1 MLAREYRNMRKL
13 CGEWGGAGVTDNFI
27 ITIMVM
33 ISQVYTYGR
42 TYEIL
47 HFTYTQFAGR
57 QVYLNKAT
65 EIFVVGH

>member
-1 MLAREYRNMRKL
+1 M
-13 CGEWGGAGVTDNFI
+13 GSGGGAGVTDNFI

-47 HFTYTQFAGR
+47 HFTYVQFAGR

-65 EIFVVGH
+65 EIFVVRH